1 MSMNDQVLS
10 DEIGDIL
17 AQVKFINLFLLLI
30 YKGCY

>member
-17 AQVKFINLFLLLI
+17 AQVIYINFFFLLI
-30 YKGCY
+30 Y